1 MTSSVPGHFVNLARR
16 FGVDEADLLMLEHAK
31 IHCAQ
36 DLYFKYPNE
45 AAREKLIS
53 EVIMPYFGEKDPDTQ
68 ELQLRDRNLSEE
80 ETAGTSPFLS
90 LRCSVCKSRIL
101 ALLEV
106 CKRGEAKHSP
116 TSQCRLS

>member
-31 IHCAQ
+31 VHCAQ
-36 DLYFKYPNE
+36 DLYFKYPDE

-53 EVIMPYFGEKDPDTQ
+53 EVIMLYFGEKDPDTQ

-80 ETAGTSPFLS
+80 DAAGTSLFLF
-90 LRCSVCKSRIL
+90 LKCSVCKSSKL
-101 ALLEV
+101 ALLKIVQE
-106 CKRGEAKHSP
+106 GGS
-116 TSQCRLS
+116 